1 MPQAAA
7 EEKLQ
12 AIIEQAEA
20 NVSFDTSRLGS
31 LTETILQEELTG
43 MPIRCTL
50 FPFMSNF
57 SWPLPATRV
66 TPLAFTPGRVLL
78 TDKCLYFQV

>member
-43 MPIRCTL
+43 MPLRCAP
-50 FPFMSNF
+50 FPFISNC
-57 SWPLPATRV
+57 PLGHYQRLESLP
-66 TPLAFTPGRVLL
+66 
-78 TDKCLYFQV
+78 